1 MTVHRKALGKGL
13 DALFGPVEEDRE
25 TSGENTT
32 GRRIITVPVND
43 ISPNR
48 EQPREMFNEAAMEEL
63 KESIRENG
71 VLEPPI
77 VRRTGDFFEL
87 VAGERRLRAVKELGF
102 QTIEVI
108 LMEVESDEK
117 MLVLSL
123 IENIQREDLNAIEE
137 GKAYEHIMKRMKLTQ
152 EEIASVVGKSRSAV
166 ANTIRLLNLS
176 PGVQD
181 MVSDGSLAPGSAR
194 ALLAV
199 ENQQLQLKLARK
211 IASENLSSRK
221 AEELVKKKLAE
232 TATPPSTREKSPF
245 IEDIRVDIQRVLG
258 TEVKILGKEERGKI
272 AIEYYSRDD
281 LMRILETIKS
291 HSTD

>member
-1 MTVHRKALGKGL
+1 MHRKALGKGL
-13 DALFGPVEEDRE
+13 NALFGPVEEDRE
-25 TSGENTT
+25 TSGEKTT

-48 EQPREMFNEAAMEEL
+48 VQPREMFDEAAMEEL

-87 VAGERRLRAVKELGF
+87 VVGERRLRAAKELGF

-152 EEIASVVGKSRSAV
+152 EEIASVVGKSRSTV

-176 PGVQD
+176 PRVQD

-199 ENQQLQLKLARK
+199 ENDQLQLKLARK

-221 AEELVKKKLAE
+221 AEELVKKKFAE
-232 TATPPSTREKSPF
+232 TATPPRAREKSPF
-245 IEDIRVDIQRVLG
+245 IESIRVDIQRVLG

-281 LMRILETIKS
+281 LLRILETIKS
-291 HSTD
+291 RSTD